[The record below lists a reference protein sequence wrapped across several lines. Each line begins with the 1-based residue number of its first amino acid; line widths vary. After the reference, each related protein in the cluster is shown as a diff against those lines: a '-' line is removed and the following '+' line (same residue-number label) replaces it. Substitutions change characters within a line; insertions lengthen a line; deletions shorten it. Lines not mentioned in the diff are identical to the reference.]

1 MPSLYRYWIILR
13 KVLITTAL
21 LRANTL
27 KTKINKYVYKYLLCM
42 TLIVVGFISKIPKD
56 GKRDLG
62 FKSIHISY
70 LKGLV
75 FINANISVNSQ
86 NHTA

>member
-56 GKRDLG
+56 GKRYLG

>member
-1 MPSLYRYWIILR
+1 MPSLCLFWIILC

-62 FKSIHISY
+62 FKSIHTRVF
-70 LKGLV
+70 KG
-75 FINANISVNSQ
+75 FGF
-86 NHTA
+86 H